1 MALLENSKL
10 LRQYGNKSNAHSHAS
25 LGHYDLCV
33 GFERYT
39 FVRQTNLDNGS
50 YGERAD
56 CVYVATFLR
65 YVSGSTTNLCLRLG
79 FDGIHSSSKRKTQVA
94 AALRL
99 TTLNSVCSR
108 SVVAISSSRFRH
120 NQIPFSTV
128 EGTVFPID
136 CCLARLHSGS
146 KPETSSS
153 RSCALEA
160 CSG

>member
-1 MALLENSKL
+1 MAVLDNSKL
-10 LRQYGNKSNAHSHAS
+10 LRQCGNKSNAHSHAS

-33 GFERYT
+33 GFERHS
-39 FVRQTNLDNGS
+39 FFRQTNLDNGS
-50 YGERAD
+50 NRERAD

-65 YVSGSTTNLCLRLG
+65 YVSGSPTNLCLRLG
-79 FDGIHSSSKRKTQVA
+79 FDDVHSSGKRKSQVA

-120 NQIPFSTV
+120 YQIPFSTV
-128 EGTVFPID
+128 AGTDIPID
-136 CCLARLHSGS
+136 CWLARLNSGS
-146 KPETSSS
+146 KPETASS